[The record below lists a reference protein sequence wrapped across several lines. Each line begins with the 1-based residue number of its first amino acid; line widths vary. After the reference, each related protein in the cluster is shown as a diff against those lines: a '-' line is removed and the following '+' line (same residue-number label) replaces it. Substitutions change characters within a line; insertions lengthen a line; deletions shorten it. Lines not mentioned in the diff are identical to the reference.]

1 MKRHILLVG
10 APGCGKTTV
19 IRRTVEILLAR
30 GVRIYG
36 FWTGEV
42 RDDSRRRLG
51 FDIESVAGERAVMA
65 HVDFAHGPAVSK
77 YRVDIETIDRVAVAE
92 MRRAL
97 SEGGR
102 AAILIIDEIGKM
114 ELFSPAFR
122 DIAAAAMDSPLRVLA
137 TAMAKPHPF
146 VDGIKRRR
154 DVEVVTITHA
164 SRDALPELLAR
175 ELIGVSG

>member
-10 APGCGKTTV
+10 TPGCGKTTV

-42 RDDSRRRLG
+42 RDDSRQRVG
-51 FDIESVAGERAVMA
+51 FDIESVAGVRAVMA
-65 HVDFAHGPAVSK
+65 HVDFARGPAVSR
-77 YRVDIETIDRVAVAE
+77 YRVDIEAIDRVAVAE

-97 SEGGR
+97 REGGP
-102 AAILIIDEIGKM
+102 AATLIIDEMGKM
-114 ELFSPAFR
+114 EMFSSAFR
-122 DIAAAAMDSPLRVLA
+122 DAVAAAMDGPLRVLA

-146 VDGIKRRR
+146 VDGVKGRS
-154 DVEVVTITHA
+154 DVEVVSVTHA
-164 SRDALPELLAR
+164 NRDALPEVLAE
-175 ELIGVSG
+175 ELTAASR